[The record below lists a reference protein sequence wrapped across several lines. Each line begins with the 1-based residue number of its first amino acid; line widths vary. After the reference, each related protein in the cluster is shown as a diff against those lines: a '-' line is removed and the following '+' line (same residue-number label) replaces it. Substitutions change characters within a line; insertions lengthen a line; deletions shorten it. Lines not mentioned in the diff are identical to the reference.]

1 MSVVE
6 VEYSKGLG
14 VAPKCMV
21 EGKGPDQLQLWIK
34 MDCACWLMMWALV
47 WLLLCSTDWMEQ
59 RALGKKIA
67 FGFPEAEKV

>member
-21 EGKGPDQLQLWIK
+21 EGKGPDQLQL
-34 MDCACWLMMWALV
+34 
-47 WLLLCSTDWMEQ
+47 
-59 RALGKKIA
+59 
-67 FGFPEAEKV
+67 